1 MNHERKYGKTWQ
13 PTSQKCSYSTS
24 PIPEREPLRKNVVQS
39 NSAFI
44 QQQPHEERHKKSPV
58 SKHIILGM

>member
-1 MNHERKYGKTWQ
+1 MNHERKYGKTWH
-13 PTSQKCSYSTS
+13 PTSQKCSYTTN
-24 PIPEREPLRKNVVQS
+24 PIPERVPLRKNVQS